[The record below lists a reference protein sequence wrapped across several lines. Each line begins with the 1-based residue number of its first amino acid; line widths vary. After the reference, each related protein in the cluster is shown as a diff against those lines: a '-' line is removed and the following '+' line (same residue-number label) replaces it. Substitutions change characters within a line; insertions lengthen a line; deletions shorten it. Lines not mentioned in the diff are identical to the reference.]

1 MKEGREKGS
10 NERTN
15 AYFRHKLVNEH
26 THSAHTQKREKK
38 DSDTVYSCRVQLP
51 LITFL
56 Q

>member
-26 THSAHTQKREKK
+26 THTAHTLKKEKK
-38 DSDTVYSCRVQLP
+38 KILTPCTVAVYSCH
-51 LITFL
+51 
-56 Q
+56 